1 LEHSSGTGIKSIFGL
16 LVGKVGSVLQKA
28 DNFTFI
34 SLRTKVPLFVG
45 TVSLF
50 SSIGLALSSY
60 QIGLNAIKL
69 SEEQEQSSVLNLIQS
84 SLQEANKKALA
95 RADLIS
101 RLPFVEKNLR
111 EKSRDE
117 LLNNIKPALKAQKE
131 RFSVTEAQFHLPPA
145 KSYLRVFKPK
155 APQEDLSSFRQMILR
170 VNREKV
176 PLSGIEIGRRGIGV
190 RGVVPISDKQ
200 GHIGSFEIA
209 MDFKPI
215 LDTLKKTTGYESGVF
230 VDENRMSEV
239 ATLIPKPDLEKI
251 VGGMRVQ
258 DVSNWKT
265 IRSVIT
271 PDIMA
276 TTKQVDF
283 KVVKK
288 ENEPFSLILV
298 PLQDYKGQQIGIIVF
313 TKSLKYLEEI
323 KASLFWNN
331 IFLALAQALV
341 ITGAASVLF
350 NGLLM
355 RPILALGNRIKML
368 SQAVD
373 TIDLVDGSFDELSSR
388 VDEIGQIAKDCQIL
402 QNSTINTRLLNASSK

>member
-1 LEHSSGTGIKSIFGL
+1 MEHSSGTGIKSVFGL
-16 LVGKVGSVLQKA
+16 LVGKVVSVLQIA
-28 DNFTFI
+28 DNSTFI

-69 SEEQEQSSVLNLIQS
+69 SEEREQSSVLNLVQS

-101 RLPFVEKNLR
+101 RLPFVKKNLR

-117 LLNNIKPALKAQKE
+117 LLNNIKPALKVQKE
-131 RFSVTEAQFHLPPA
+131 LFSVTEAQFHLPPA

-155 APQEDLSSFRQMILR
+155 APQEDLSSFRQMVLR

-190 RGVVPISDKQ
+190 RGVVPIGDEQ

-215 LDTLKKTTGYESGVF
+215 LDTLKKTTGYEAGVF

-251 VGGMRVQ
+251 VGGMLIQ
-258 DVSNWKT
+258 DVSSWKT
-265 IRSVIT
+265 IRSVVT
-271 PDIMA
+271 PDIMT

-313 TKSLKYLEEI
+313 AKSLKYLEAI

-341 ITGAASVLF
+341 ITGSASVLF
-350 NGLLM
+350 NGLLL
-355 RPILALGNRIKML
+355 RPILTLGNRIKTL

-373 TIDLVDGSFDELSSR
+373 TIDLGDGSFDELSSR
-388 VDEIGQIAKDCQIL
+388 LDEVGQIAKDCQIL
-402 QNSTINTRLLNASSK
+402 QNNTINSRLLNVSSK

>member
-1 LEHSSGTGIKSIFGL
+1 MEHSSGTGIKSIFGL

-45 TVSLF
+45 AVSLF

-84 SLQEANKKALA
+84 SLQDANKKALA

-101 RLPFVEKNLR
+101 RLPFVKKNLR

-258 DVSNWKT
+258 DASNWKS

-276 TTKQVDF
+276 TTKQVDL

-288 ENEPFSLILV
+288 ENESFSLILV

-313 TKSLKYLEEI
+313 TKSLKYLAEI

-331 IFLALAQALV
+331 ICLALAQALV

-402 QNSTINTRLLNASSK
+402 QNSTINSRLLNASSK